1 VGHAAGEKLSGK
13 HREGRLVD
21 IGDTR
26 LFVVTIGSED
36 GYPILILHGGPGLD
50 HHEFGDYLDP
60 LADRG
65 YRLIFVD
72 QRAQGRSDKA
82 PPETWTL
89 RQMASD
95 VTALARALELER
107 YAVLGESFGA
117 FVALQHAVDDPSA
130 AAQTMISGGVPST
143 RWLSSVEE
151 NLEKLEPPEIRAQVK
166 RSWEKEATVET
177 PEQFAELMHEQWPF
191 HFADPL
197 DPRIPEYER
206 RTEGWVFAPEV
217 LKAMSENY
225 GAIEVEDRLGDIPQP
240 VLLLAGRSD
249 RVCSLEAHEFMA
261 ERIPNAELV
270 IFEESG
276 HMTFVEETPK
286 YLNAVDVFLRRTR

>member
-1 VGHAAGEKLSGK
+1 
-13 HREGRLVD
+13 LVD
-21 IGDTR
+21 VGDTR
-26 LFVVTIGSED
+26 LFVVEVGPQE
-36 GYPILILHGGPGLD
+36 GHPILILHGGPGLD

-60 LADRG
+60 LAGRG

-72 QRAQGRSDKA
+72 QRAQGRSDRA

-89 RQMASD
+89 AHMAAD
-95 VTALARALELER
+95 VSALATAMRLDR

-117 FVALQHAVDDPSA
+117 FVALQHAVDEPGA

-143 RWLSSVEE
+143 RWLSMVEE
-151 NLEKLEPPEIRAQVK
+151 NLETLEPSEIRAQVK
-166 RSWEKEATVET
+166 QSWAKEATVET

-217 LKAMSENY
+217 LRAMSENY
-225 GAIEVEDRLGDIPQP
+225 GAIEVEDRLADIPQP
-240 VLLLAGRSD
+240 VLLLAGRHD
-249 RVCSLEAHEFMA
+249 RVCSLEAHRFMA
-261 ERIPNAELV
+261 DRIPNAELV
-270 IFEESG
+270 VFDDSG
-276 HMTFVEETPK
+276 HMTFVEENAK
-286 YLNAVDVFLRRTR
+286 YVDAVDAFLRRFAVA